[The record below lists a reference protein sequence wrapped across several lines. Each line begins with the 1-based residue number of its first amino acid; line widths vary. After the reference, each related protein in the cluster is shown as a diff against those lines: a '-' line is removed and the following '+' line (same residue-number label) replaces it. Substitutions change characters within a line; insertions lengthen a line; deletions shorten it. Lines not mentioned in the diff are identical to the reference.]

1 MAEQQEH
8 DQERSRHHV
17 SGEEPQEVFQEEA
30 EPQQQTQAKGTQR
43 QGNERRPSTRRK
55 RNYSSQIK
63 WTYELNKD
71 LHRCHLEADKSVY
84 GYSGRL
90 KKLWDKYQP
99 EYAHLNSK
107 HLTTQA
113 TRIVQKGLVSETK
126 VEEKKARKSNE
137 PEEHGEDRQ
146 EENND
151 EGLHQNDRVSDNEEN
166 GQNTRQASTK
176 QFNEKEVQEMMEA
189 IRPIWMKNYEHYLNV
204 EIKDRE
210 FTTRKDRKIE
220 DIEIEA
226 VNRIIEEILSQNGSS
241 INLWHINVM
250 QYATAITL
258 LSGHGKLR
266 ENKKKNKVGK
276 TRGWMMNIMNR
287 INAIRRKLSY
297 INLVR
302 KCREQNIFTQKQKQI
317 ERNLKRRYG
326 NINNQRLY
334 EIESILKH
342 DLSVQSKILRDRKIV
357 TELQRINSL
366 FYSSPKNVY
375 REFRKNG
382 TIDIKD
388 TPPEEEVKG
397 FWNNIWGQEGLF
409 NRDSKWLEELQEN
422 YCKDVKANISNI
434 KYEHFEKVNENL
446 KNATSPGL
454 DLTVGY
460 WVKQCKSTRRAT
472 FDIFRKVS
480 DNKDTIPEW
489 LVKTRTTLLAKNQ
502 DTKNPKNFRPIACEN
517 MLLKTYTGTL
527 ALLIEEH
534 LADNNII
541 APEQAGAKKG
551 MWGCTDQL
559 LINRAVTDEAIKN
572 QRNLYMIWLDYKK
585 AYDSVPHGWIT
596 EAMKLAKI
604 PAKIIEAINQLISK
618 WQTELSIPTVN
629 GKVRIGEIL
638 YRKGVLQGDYLNVI
652 LFILSLNPLSF
663 LLDRTDGFKLSKDTV
678 HEKNITHLLFV
689 DDLKLL
695 APTLNKIKLQLDI
708 VTTFSKD
715 IGMTFGE
722 DKCAYI
728 CIDRGKRKSLGKS
741 IEINGVTMKELQEDE
756 PYRYLGQDE
765 TVGYDGKLNKERI
778 QTEYYRR
785 ARKIWS
791 SELNARNKAI
801 AHNSFALPVL
811 VPTIGVLDWS
821 IAEIENIDKQTR
833 KILCMRGSF
842 HRNSDKDRGRGLKSF
857 EASFKTRIVALKRH
871 IVEDKVRNHYL
882 ENVEHHETDKIIRL
896 GNEYERIH
904 LTEAIARTEKPEGKE
919 VSQEMK
925 NNMNKDNKEVWL
937 KKPQHGY
944 LHNRTMNNENVDV
957 NMTNAWLKEGKL
969 SSHIEGYLCAV
980 QEQEIE
986 TRKLRKQ
993 REKNRD
999 MQMKMPSV
1007 CRLCGREEETIFH
1020 ITSACSYF
1028 SSNLYLHS
1036 RHNLIAK
1043 EIHHQVVAQLREGE
1057 ENLGKPRG
1065 MPPTTL
1071 KVGGTEIWWDRE
1083 VNTLTKIPHNRP
1095 DLIIWDTDNSTCK
1108 VIDVCVPLDTNVEL
1122 RETTKRNSYI
1132 DLVDQLQRIYPKYKY
1147 TIVPIIVGALGTIPK
1162 KLKENLQK
1170 TGIKTEKILTVT
1182 KEIQKL
1188 ALLGTLKV
1196 CKNFQKIV

>member
-1 MAEQQEH
+1 M
-8 DQERSRHHV
+8 
-17 SGEEPQEVFQEEA
+17 
-30 EPQQQTQAKGTQR
+30 
-43 QGNERRPSTRRK
+43 
-55 RNYSSQIK
+55 
-63 WTYELNKD
+63 
-71 LHRCHLEADKSVY
+71 
-84 GYSGRL
+84 
-90 KKLWDKYQP
+90 
-99 EYAHLNSK
+99 
-107 HLTTQA
+107 
-113 TRIVQKGLVSETK
+113 SETK

-151 EGLHQNDRVSDNEEN
+151 GGLHQNDRVSDNEEN
-166 GQNTRQASTK
+166 EQNTRQASTK

-258 LSGHGKLR
+258 LSRHGKLR
-266 ENKKKNKVGK
+266 ENKRKNKVDK
-276 TRGWMMNIMNR
+276 TPGWMMNIMNR
-287 INAIRRKLSY
+287 INAIRRKLSH

-302 KCREQNIFTQKQKQI
+302 KCREQNIFTRKQKQI

-357 TELQRINSL
+357 TERQRINSL

-397 FWNNIWGQEGLF
+397 FWNNIWGQEGSF
-409 NRDSKWLEELQEN
+409 NRDSKWLEELQQN

-454 DLTVGY
+454 DLTGGY
-460 WVKQCKSTRRAT
+460 WVKQCKSTRRVT

-480 DNKDTIPEW
+480 DNEDTIPEW

-517 MLLKTYTGTL
+517 ILLKTYTGTL

-572 QRNLYMIWLDYKK
+572 RRNLYMIWLDYKK

-604 PAKIIEAINQLISK
+604 PEKIIEAINQLISK

-638 YRKGVLQGDYLNVI
+638 CRKGVLQGDYLSVI

-663 LLDRTDGFKLSKDTV
+663 LPNRTDGFKLSKDTV

-741 IEINGVTMKELQEDE
+741 IEINGVTIKELQDDE

-765 TVGYDGKLNKERI
+765 TVGYDGKLNKEKI

-811 VPTIGVLDWS
+811 VPAIGVLDWS

-833 KILCMRGSF
+833 KILCMCGSF
-842 HRNSDKDRGRGLKSF
+842 HRNSDKDRLYVSRKDGGRGLKSF

-882 ENVEHHETDKIIRL
+882 ENVEHHETDRIIRL

-904 LTEAIARTEKPEGKE
+904 LAEAIARTEKPEGKE

-925 NNMNKDNKEVWL
+925 NNMNKENKEVWL

-969 SSHIEGYLCAV
+969 SSHVEGYLCAV

-999 MQMKMPSV
+999 MQMNIPSV

-1036 RHNLIAK
+1036 RHNPIAK

-1057 ENLGKPRG
+1057 ENLRKPRG

-1071 KVGGTEIWWDRE
+1071 KVGGTEIWWDTE

-1132 DLVDQLQRIYPKYKY
+1132 DFVDQLQRIYPKYKY

-1170 TGIKTEKILTVT
+1170 TGIKTEKIPTVT